1 VSSTTAPVVSGPI
14 GPAPTADAW
23 TLIARFENIPFSRWH
38 IRARIIVGSAT
49 FLDAFDALSMA
60 YVLPVLAHLWALSQ
74 QQLGLLIGASYVGQV
89 IGALVFSRLAETYG
103 RIRSAAAAV
112 AIMSVL
118 SLGCAMADGF
128 LMLIACR
135 FAQGIGV
142 GGEMPVAATYIGEL
156 SRAQGRG
163 RYFLLYEMIFP
174 VGLVAAGQIGT
185 WLVPVLGWKI
195 MFLIGGVPGLIVC
208 VLLTRLPE
216 SPRWLISRGR
226 LREAEAVIRQAEA
239 SAGRPFMPDPASA
252 PPPVMSS
259 EPEHNRWRE
268 LLSPVFRRRSL
279 IVWSLW
285 GCAFLITNSLNNWAP
300 TLYNTVYGMELRP
313 ALRAA
318 SLNNVAQLLVLLV
331 CAVTIDRIGRRNW
344 TAAAFAAGGVLLCA
358 LSTISATNASLVVLL
373 ITASYGI
380 IGSAN
385 AVLYLYTPEI
395 YPTRMRAIGVGAA
408 TFWLRAA
415 SATGPMLVGLILA
428 RASMGLAFLIFAGI
442 SVLGVLASWQ
452 MIETRGRRLEEIAA
466 SLERTAAGGR

>member
-1 VSSTTAPVVSGPI
+1 VSSTTAPVASAPTGR
-14 GPAPTADAW
+14 APTADAP
-23 TLIARFENIPFSRWH
+23 TLIARFESIPFSRWH

-49 FLDAFDALSMA
+49 FFDAFDALAMA
-60 YVLPVLAHLWALSQ
+60 YVLPVLAHLWGLSH

-103 RIRSAAAAV
+103 RVRSAAAAV

-118 SLGCAMADGF
+118 SLGCAAADDF
-128 LMLIACR
+128 WVLVACR

-142 GGEMPVAATYIGEL
+142 GGEMPVAAAYIGEL
-156 SRAQGRG
+156 SRAHGRG
-163 RYFLLYEMIFP
+163 RYFLLYELIFP

-195 MFLIGGVPGLIVC
+195 MFLIGGLPGLIVC

-226 LREAEAVIRQAEA
+226 LAEADVVIRQAEA
-239 SAGRPFMPDPASA
+239 SAQRPWIPDAAS
-252 PPPVMSS
+252 PPSIPSS
-259 EPEHNRWRE
+259 EPEQSRWRE

-285 GCAFLITNSLNNWAP
+285 SCAFLVTNSLNNWAP
-300 TLYNTVYGMELRP
+300 TLYNTVYGMELRE

-318 SLNNVAQLLVLLV
+318 SLNNVAQVMVLLV
-331 CAVTIDRIGRRNW
+331 CAVAIDRIGRRNW
-344 TAAAFAAGGVLLCA
+344 TAGSFAAGGVLLCA
-358 LSTISATNASLVVLL
+358 LGLVGAANPSLVVLL
-373 ITASYGI
+373 TTVSYAI

-395 YPTRMRAIGVGAA
+395 YPTRMRAIGVGVA

-415 SATGPMLVGLILA
+415 SAAGPMLVGLILA
-428 RASMGLAFLIFAGI
+428 TGSMEVVFLIFAGI
-442 SVLGVLASWQ
+442 SVLGALASLQ

-466 SLERTAAGGR
+466 SP